1 MKFISVVTRSS
12 QDEIDDLLLKMS
24 HQDVLEIEKIYSS
37 FDFVEYTNTS
47 GNECMFCIVD
57 DYELNKISKCYKKHN
72 ITFKFIDLT
81 KDVLFDNDFKINYK
95 NQYGFNIKQRAIE
108 LMSIFK
114 KQNTTPDVI
123 LDKILEKG
131 IDSLTDFDH
140 SVLERV

>member
-1 MKFISVVTRSS
+1 MKFINVVTRSS
-12 QDEIDDLLLKMS
+12 QFEIDEILLNMS
-24 HQDVLEIEKIYSS
+24 DTDILEIEKIYSS

-57 DYELNKISKCYKKHN
+57 DYELTQLSNCYKKHN
-72 ITFKFIDLT
+72 ITFKTVDLT
-81 KDVLFDNDFKINYK
+81 RDVFFDNQFKTNYK
-95 NQYGFNIKQRAIE
+95 NQYGFYVSQRVSDLI
-108 LMSIFK
+108 IRFK
-114 KQNTTPDVI
+114 KSETTSDII